1 MQHGTVA
8 LRTVPVE
15 TRRQPRGESPPPKR
29 YERIFDGYNTAGSYA
44 DAFDEMF
51 DGQGNIRG
59 PYKGI
64 YAELAPSDASD
75 LEARAEALGRAFS
88 DQGITFSLSGQE
100 RPFPLDLVPRV
111 ISAAEWTRLERGITQ
126 RVKALE
132 CYLDDVYGDQEILND
147 GVIPRRLVTSCEH
160 FYRQAAGIVPPNG
173 VRIHVAGID
182 LIRDEK
188 GSFRVLED
196 NLRSPS
202 GVSYVMEN
210 RRTMARVFPNLFAT
224 HRVRAVDDY
233 AAHLLRAL
241 RKSAAT
247 NEADPTV
254 VVLTPGVANSAYFE
268 HSLLARQ
275 MGVEL
280 VEGRDLFCRDNQVYM
295 RTTEGE
301 RQVDVIYRRIDD
313 AFLDPM
319 QFRPDSVL
327 GVAGL
332 LNAARAGNVVIS
344 SAVGNGVGDDKL
356 VYTYVPTIIEY
367 YLGEKPLLANV
378 DTFRCWLDDER
389 EEVLDRVGELVI
401 KPVEGSGGYGI
412 VFGPEASNKELNAIS
427 KKIRDAPRGWIAQ
440 PMMQLS
446 TVPTQIED
454 KLTPRYVDLRPFAV
468 NDGDD
473 VWVLPGGLTRVALVE
488 GSRVVN
494 SSQGG
499 GSKDTWVLASRTSL
513 ADRELGAAKIVR
525 SLPTPVTTP
534 NGDSKG
540 EKSTQQQQQ
549 SQLHPTQE
557 QQPAQQQQAVI
568 R

>member
-1 MQHGTVA
+1 M
-8 LRTVPVE
+8 
-15 TRRQPRGESPPPKR
+15 
-29 YERIFDGYNTAGSYA
+29 
-44 DAFDEMF
+44 
-51 DGQGNIRG
+51 
-59 PYKGI
+59 
-64 YAELAPSDASD
+64 
-75 LEARAEALGRAFS
+75 
-88 DQGITFSLSGQE
+88 
-100 RPFPLDLVPRV
+100 
-111 ISAAEWTRLERGITQ
+111 
-126 RVKALE
+126 
-132 CYLDDVYGDQEILND
+132 
-147 GVIPRRLVTSCEH
+147 
-160 FYRQAAGIVPPNG
+160 
-173 VRIHVAGID
+173 
-182 LIRDEK
+182 
-188 GSFRVLED
+188 
-196 NLRSPS
+196 
-202 GVSYVMEN
+202 
-210 RRTMARVFPNLFAT
+210 
-224 HRVRAVDDY
+224 
-233 AAHLLRAL
+233 

-254 VVLTPGVANSAYFE
+254 VVLTPGVHNSAYFE

-319 QFRPDSVL
+319 QFRPNSVL

-412 VFGPEASNKELNAIS
+412 VFGPEASNKELTAIS
-427 KKIRDAPRGWIAQ
+427 KKIRDDPRGWIAQ

-446 TVPTQIED
+446 TVPTQVGD

-499 GSKDTWVLASRTSL
+499 GSKDTWVLASRTSAGRPRARRRPDRAVA
-513 ADRELGAAKIVR
+513 ADTGHHVQRRLGRRKVHPAATTVAAAPDAGAAAR
-525 SLPTPVTTP
+525 SATATAAGGDPLMLARNAEALYWIGRYVERADDTARILDVTVHQLLEDSSVDPDHTSRVLLHVLDIEAP
-534 NGDSKG
+534 DTELDVWSLTDLVAFRHNTAGRLLYRRRHLSRAGKREVCPGGDVHRDLG
-540 EKSTQQQQQ
+540 VPQHHLQR
-549 SQLHPTQE
+549 
-557 QQPAQQQQAVI
+557 AG
-568 R
+568 